1 LINCINTNIRMD
13 LKNIAEKIIE
23 LKNADL
29 KLRARLIKNGQLSEG
44 YNEEMEALHN
54 NNAKILNEIIDKVGY
69 PTSDKVGKEASEA
82 AWLVIQHSIGQ
93 PSFMKKCVK
102 LLEKAVEKDKADP
115 INLAYLSD
123 RIAVFE
129 GKPQLYGTQFD
140 WDKNG
145 ELMPKPFD
153 NLTEVNDL
161 RRSVGLNTLEE
172 QTQIMREQVKR
183 ENQAPPKEFE
193 KRKQKY
199 DEWRKTVGWL

>member
-1 LINCINTNIRMD
+1 MD

-23 LKNADL
+23 LKNTDL

-54 NNAKILNEIIDKVGY
+54 NNAKILNEIIDRLGY
-69 PTSDKVGKEASEA
+69 PTSDKVGKESSEA
-82 AWLVIQHSIGQ
+82 AWLVIQHSIAQ

-102 LLEKAVEKDKADP
+102 LLEKAVEQHKVSP

-123 RIAVFE
+123 RIAIFE

-140 WDKNG
+140 WDENG
-145 ELMPKPFD
+145 ELSPKLCE
-153 NLTEVNDL
+153 NKTKVND
-161 RRSVGLNTLEE
+161 RRKSMGLNTLEA
-172 QTQIMREQVKR
+172 QIQIMREQVKS
-183 ENQAPPKEFE
+183 ENQLPPEDFD